1 MQRKIRECARIE
13 RLEGKI
19 VKVGYKKMN
28 IGGKQYMWS
37 EEAGELREKKNF

>member
-28 IGGKQYMWS
+28 IEGSMCG
-37 EEAGELREKKNF
+37 AKKWEN

>member
-1 MQRKIRECARIE
+1 MQRKIRERARIE
-13 RLEGKI
+13 RVEGKI